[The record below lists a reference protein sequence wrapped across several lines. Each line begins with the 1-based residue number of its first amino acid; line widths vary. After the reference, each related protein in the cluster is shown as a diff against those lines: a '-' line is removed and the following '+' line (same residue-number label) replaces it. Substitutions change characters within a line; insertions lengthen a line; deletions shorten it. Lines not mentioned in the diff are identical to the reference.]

1 MKELLLEIGTE
12 EIPAGFIPQ
21 ALMDL
26 ESLAKK
32 EVEVSRIDFKG
43 IKTLGTPRRLVLVI
57 ESISEKQRDEE
68 TKKIGPSKQAA
79 FDERGNPTRA
89 AVGFAKGQS
98 VPVESLTLV
107 QTEKGE
113 YLCAV
118 KMEAGRPTVELLS
131 TFLPKWILF

>member
-32 EVEVSRIDFKG
+32 ELEVSRIDFKG

-57 ESISEKQRDEE
+57 ESVSEKQRDEE
-68 TKKIGPSKQAA
+68 TKKIGPSKQSA
-79 FDERGNPTRA
+79 FTEKGNPTKA
-89 AVGFAKGQS
+89 AIGFAKGQS

-107 QTEKGE
+107 ETGKGE
-113 YLCAV
+113 YACAV
-118 KMEAGRPTVELLS
+118 KKEPGRPRVEPLYV
-131 TFLPKWILF
+131 

>member
-26 ESLAKK
+26 EVLAKK
-32 EVEVSRIDFKG
+32 ELEANRIDFNG

-57 ESISEKQRDEE
+57 ESVSEKQRDEE

-79 FDERGNPTRA
+79 FDEKGNPTKA
-89 AVGFAKGQS
+89 AMGFAKSQS

-107 QTEKGE
+107 QTDKGE
-113 YLCAV
+113 YVSAV
-118 KMEAGRPTVELLS
+118 KKETGRPTLEILS
-131 TFLPKWILF
+131 SHPS